1 MQSVL
6 RLQRGQGMA
15 KMRHDVD
22 PKNQRTSFRTNRE
35 AYSTSLAST
44 FEENS
49 PCRPR
54 CLLCRRIRSF
64 NGGTDCCK
72 SRHLQAHFVRPLR
85 EQKAAFRG
93 GNTQGNRSE
102 ERRVGK
108 ECVSTCRSRWSPYQ

>member
-35 AYSTSLAST
+35 AYSTSIASH

-49 PCRPR
+49 PCRTR

-64 NGGTDCCK
+64 NGGTACCK
-72 SRHLQAHFVRPLR
+72 SRHLQAHFVR
-85 EQKAAFRG
+85 
-93 GNTQGNRSE
+93 SE
-102 ERRVGK
+102 ERREGT
-108 ECVSTCRSRWSPYQ
+108 ECVSTCRSRWSPYD

>member
-64 NGGTDCCK
+64 NGGKDCCK
-72 SRHLQAHFVRPLR
+72 IIPLQPHFVRPFR
-85 EQKAAFRG
+85 EKKTAFHD
-93 GNTQGNRSE
+93 GNKNE
-102 ERRVGK
+102 N
-108 ECVSTCRSRWSPYQ
+108 

>member
-15 KMRHDVD
+15 KMRHAVD
-22 PKNQRTSFRTNRE
+22 PIHQRTTFRTNRE

-64 NGGTDCCK
+64 YGGTDCCK
-72 SRHLQAHFVRPLR
+72 SRPPPAPFVRPLR
-85 EQKAAFRG
+85 ETKPAF
-93 GNTQGNRSE
+93 
-102 ERRVGK
+102 RVGK
-108 ECVSTCRSRWSPYQ
+108 HSENVGASFL

>member
-49 PCRPR
+49 QCRPR

-72 SRHLQAHFVRPLR
+72 SRHLQA
-85 EQKAAFRG
+85 
-93 GNTQGNRSE
+93 RSE
-102 ERRVGK
+102 EHTSELQSLMRNSYAVF
-108 ECVSTCRSRWSPYQ
+108 CL